1 MQLIYSKG
9 EPVSKDSSFTDVF
22 CDLMAESDHLRIASA
37 YVSEDSLLFL
47 RDNIRRK
54 NLSCELLIGMH
65 NFDGIT
71 RSQYQT
77 ANDFGELLIQQ
88 KLGYIAV
95 CKAYPFH
102 GKVYNFLKAKVP
114 HAAIVGSSNLSQI
127 LPTRQRNVDI
137 CFKDAATLKELN
149 AIFALLM
156 ESSVP
161 IQKWQPREFLLKN
174 NLLKDCI
181 GVRKINDEEYLS
193 VYKTRTKIAFQ
204 LPLKPEKRSNLNICF
219 GKGRE
224 NMRSG
229 IIKPRSWYEM
239 EIIVNKEITSQKG
252 YPRDREFFVYTDDGW
267 TFECKTQGA
276 YSKNFRSTG
285 GLAILG
291 MWVKG
296 HLQDAGIAKA
306 GDFITA
312 QMLKEYGKDY
322 IELTATKD
330 PKKWLLNFKGK

>member
-9 EPVSKDSSFTDVF
+9 KPISADRSFTDAF

-47 RDNIRRK
+47 RDNISHK
-54 NLSCELLIGMH
+54 KLSCELLIGMH

-77 ANDFGELLIQQ
+77 ASDFGEFLIKK
-88 KLGYIAV
+88 KLGYIAI

-102 GKVYNFLKAKVP
+102 GKVYNFLKTKEP
-114 HAAIVGSSNLSQI
+114 YAAIVGSSNLSQI

-137 CFKDAATLKELN
+137 CFKDAAILNEIN
-149 AIFALLM
+149 AIFEWLM
-156 ESSVP
+156 KSSVP
-161 IQKWQPREFLLKN
+161 IQEWKPREFLLKN

-193 VYKTRTKIAFQ
+193 VYKTKANITFQ
-204 LPLKPEKRSNLNICF
+204 LPLKPEQKSNLNICF

-224 NMRSG
+224 NIRSG
-229 IIKPRSWYEM
+229 IIKHRSWYEM
-239 EIIVNKEITSQKG
+239 EIIVNKKITSQKK

-267 TFECKTQGA
+267 AFECKTQGD

-296 HLQDAGIAKA
+296 RLQDAGIAKA

-312 QMLKEYGKDY
+312 KMLKKYGKDY

-330 PKKWLLNFKGK
+330 PNKWLLNF